1 MTKVYHG
8 LSRYDKLLKECLDQK
23 SLNQKDVFPQIF
35 GYLLEENPITGNL
48 SKQQIVDGFDALV
61 ETMHTENISDGPA
74 DAGMTFFGQFID
86 HDITQ
91 DASSA
96 IGTRIDPRSI
106 RNIRTPNLDLDCVYG
121 DGPESSPYLY
131 SQKHEGFML
140 FGREDNPNDLAR
152 NCEGRA
158 LIGDHRNDEN
168 IIVSQI
174 QGAFIALHN
183 ILMTK
188 TEGEN
193 AIHSDIK
200 NCSEMNVRSK
210 VWHDIIPPKLMGF
223 EQVRRFIRLYYQWL
237 ILNDLLP
244 SFVDR
249 KVINSTLF
257 KDPFHDKGP
266 IMPAEFSV
274 AAYRFGHATV
284 QPKYRLRKGA
294 EPLDL
299 FKMLGFSP
307 RKPSS
312 DIEMAQFF
320 DVAGSK
326 AQKALP
332 VGTKM
337 ASTLFKLPDNVAKG
351 GLTWDDFEIPE
362 KRAKKLGLRNILRDR
377 TALQIASGQ
386 QVARHLGFEP
396 LPTPKALTKHHIDKT
411 PLWFY
416 CLQEAQKSSEG
427 RLTGVGGS
435 IVASVIIR
443 LLKLDPESV
452 LNTPGFEPWSGF
464 GKKFTMGKLMA
475 YVEKHRDSVANR
487 EDLFCGHKH

>member
-1 MTKVYHG
+1 MTNMHHG
-8 LSRYDKLLKECLDQK
+8 LSRHDKLLKECLNHQAM
-23 SLNQKDVFPQIF
+23 NTQDVFPQIF
-35 GYLLEENPITGNL
+35 GYLLHENPITGNL
-48 SKQQIVDGFDALV
+48 TKEKIVAGFDALV
-61 ETMHTENISDGPA
+61 ESMRTKKVSAGPA

-86 HDITQ
+86 HDVTL

-121 DGPESSPYLY
+121 DGPEASPHLY
-131 SQKHEGFML
+131 SPEHEGFML
-140 FGREDNPNDLAR
+140 FGREGSEYDLPR
-152 NCEGRA
+152 NCKGRA
-158 LIGDHRNDEN
+158 LIGDPRNDEN

-183 ILMTK
+183 ILMTHVEK
-188 TEGEN
+188 GGS
-193 AIHSDIK
+193 IHTDIQ
-200 NCSEMNVRSK
+200 NCSEMNVRSA
-210 VWHDIIPPKLMGF
+210 VWHEVIPPKLMGF
-223 EQVRRFIRLYYQWL
+223 EQVRRFIRLHYQWL
-237 ILNDLLP
+237 ILNDFLP
-244 SFVDR
+244 AFVDK

-284 QPKYRLRKGA
+284 QPQYVLRKG
-294 EPLDL
+294 EVPVDL

-307 RKPSS
+307 RGPES

-320 DVAGSK
+320 GSK
-326 AQKALP
+326 AQHALK

-337 ASTLFKLPDNVAKG
+337 AETLFELPDNVAAG
-351 GLTWDDFEIPE
+351 ELDWDGFTISEA
-362 KRAKKLGLRNILRDR
+362 RAKKLGLRNILRDR

-386 QVARHLGFEP
+386 QVARKLGFEP
-396 LPTPKALTKHHIDKT
+396 LPTPKALKKHHIDKT

-416 CLQEAQKSSEG
+416 CLQEGEEVGDG

-452 LNTPGFEPWSGF
+452 LNTPGFEPWDGF
-464 GKKFTMGKLMA
+464 GKKFSMATLMA
-475 YVEKHRDSVANR
+475 YVEKHRDHVAHR
-487 EDLFCGHKH
+487 KDLFCGPES